1 MIVPDLSASLTE
13 IIFWSGLSYF
23 IGSIPFGLLLAKAM
37 SLGNL
42 RNIGSGNIG
51 ATNVLRTGNKKAA
64 ALTLTLDAAKGA
76 FSVALA
82 LSYSGEASAQF
93 AALSALLGHCY
104 PVWLRFQGG
113 KGVATLLGVYYALF
127 WPLGLA
133 ACATWLAAASL
144 FRFSSLAALITTA
157 SAPVWALLLG
167 YPTMLVLCLA
177 LALLVFWRHRSNI
190 LLLSKGKETKIGA
203 KN

>member
-1 MIVPDLSASLTE
+1 MIMPDLSVNLSEL
-13 IIFWSGLSYF
+13 IFWTGLSYF

-37 SLGNL
+37 GLGNL

-64 ALTLTLDAAKGA
+64 ALTLALDAAKGA
-76 FSVALA
+76 FAVALA
-82 LSYSGEASAQF
+82 LSYSGEASAQV
-93 AALSALLGHCY
+93 AAISTLLGHCY

-133 ACATWLAAASL
+133 ACATWLAAAAL
-144 FRFSSLAALITTA
+144 FRFSSLAALIATA
-157 SAPVWALLLG
+157 SAPIWALLLG
-167 YPTMLVLCLA
+167 YPTMLILCVSLA
-177 LALLVFWRHRSNI
+177 ILVFWRHRSNI
-190 LLLSKGKETKIGA
+190 LRLSKGQETKIGA

>member
-1 MIVPDLSASLTE
+1 M
-13 IIFWSGLSYF
+13 G
-23 IGSIPFGLLLAKAM
+23 
-37 SLGNL
+37 LGNL

-64 ALTLTLDAAKGA
+64 ALTLALDAAKGA
-76 FSVALA
+76 FAVALA
-82 LSYSGEASAQF
+82 LSYSGEASAQV
-93 AALSALLGHCY
+93 AAISALLGHCY

-133 ACATWLAAASL
+133 ACATWLAAAAL
-144 FRFSSLAALITTA
+144 FRFSSLATLIATA
-157 SAPVWALLLG
+157 SAPIWALLLG
-167 YPTMLVLCLA
+167 YPTMLVLCVSLA
-177 LALLVFWRHRSNI
+177 ILVFWRHRSNI
-190 LLLSKGKETKIGA
+190 LRLSKGQETKIGA